1 MVRVDGAYDHFSR
14 SFSRSLDGYVD
25 CVATA
30 NRDAEVVTDAVAFL
44 EERGT
49 SGASLRTEH
58 FETAAVE
65 LREKANEQSCE

>member
-14 SFSRSLDGYVD
+14 AFNQALDGYVE

-49 SGASLRTEH
+49 SGTPLLAEH
-58 FETAAVE
+58 FEKAAVE